1 MNIYTIALAI
11 KILLAISIAA
21 DLAAVLKRSLMML
34 QLNSYRNER
43 FTRWFN
49 QSGESTTPWR
59 LAVCIALLCTTCPEC
74 SHRQPPQSS

>member
-43 FTRWFN
+43 FTRDRK
-49 QSGESTTPWR
+49 S
-59 LAVCIALLCTTCPEC
+59 VV
-74 SHRQPPQSS
+74 